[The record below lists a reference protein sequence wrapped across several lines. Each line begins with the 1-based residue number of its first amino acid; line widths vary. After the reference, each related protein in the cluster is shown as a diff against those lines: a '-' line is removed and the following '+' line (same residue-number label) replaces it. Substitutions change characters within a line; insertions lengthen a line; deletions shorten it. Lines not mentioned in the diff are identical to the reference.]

1 MELPPP
7 PWPIAR
13 LVALCGGVEEPAF
26 VAALGA
32 PVLVGAPHRDEPGDD
47 GWSFRTSR
55 LRTVVERSAHG
66 TLLLREDF
74 IAYPL
79 QKAPQAA
86 AFLSTVL
93 IGRARSNDVQ
103 IWHPSISKLHARVRR
118 RGTGFELS
126 DAGSSNGTK
135 VSGERLAADV
145 WVPLESG
152 ALVELAGVAFHFLEP
167 AHLFRLLHRL
177 SG

>member
-74 IAYPL
+74 IA
-79 QKAPQAA
+79 
-86 AFLSTVL
+86 
-93 IGRARSNDVQ
+93 
-103 IWHPSISKLHARVRR
+103 
-118 RGTGFELS
+118 
-126 DAGSSNGTK
+126 
-135 VSGERLAADV
+135 
-145 WVPLESG
+145 
-152 ALVELAGVAFHFLEP
+152 
-167 AHLFRLLHRL
+167 
-177 SG
+177 